1 MADGQLALKN
11 SAIPQ
16 LQPHHSLVEVQLA
29 GICATDIHLWHGYK
43 KFSGIPGH
51 EFVGTVV
58 ESADDSLRGK
68 RVVAEINIACKNCD
82 MCLRKMPNH
91 CRKRKVL
98 GILNCDGVHAQ
109 YVVIPNENLRVVP
122 PHIGNEQAVFI
133 EPLAAACRVL
143 RQVDIAND
151 SRIAIL
157 GDGKLG
163 FMIASVLSAKK
174 YSLQVWGK
182 YSDKLK
188 IFRDLGVSTCSS
200 SHENFD
206 VVIECTGSK
215 SGIKTALQMLRPQG
229 TLILKSTYD
238 DFAEICLSD
247 VVVNEICIIGSRCG
261 SFHDAF
267 AFINEYNSDFS
278 AMIEGIYPLSK
289 GVEAYEFAKRR
300 GAKKILLDCT
310 S

>member
-16 LQPHHSLVEVQLA
+16 PQPHHSLVEVKLA

-43 KFSGIPGH
+43 NFSGIPGH
-51 EFVGTVV
+51 EFVGVVV
-58 ESADDSLRGK
+58 ESADDCLVGK

-82 MCLRKMPNH
+82 MCLREMPNH
-91 CRKRKVL
+91 CYKRKVL

-109 YVVIPNENLRVVP
+109 YAVIPNENLRVVP
-122 PHIGNEQAVFI
+122 SHIRNEQAVFI
-133 EPLAAACRVL
+133 EPLAAACRIL
-143 RQVDIAND
+143 RQVDIVND

-157 GDGKLG
+157 GDGKLA

-174 YSLQVWGK
+174 FSLQVLGK

-188 IFRDLGVSTCSS
+188 IFNDLGVKTCGP
-200 SHENFD
+200 HENFD
-206 VVIECTGSK
+206 VVVECTGSK

-267 AFINEYNSDFS
+267 AFIDEYNNDFS
-278 AMIEGIYPLSK
+278 AMIEEVYPLSK
-289 GVEAYEFAKRR
+289 GMKAYECAKRR